1 MTQNALLDSYLKRLR
16 LATVA
21 KNYQRLAEDAAASKV
36 SHVDFI
42 TSLFELEVMSRDQN
56 AQKERLKKAGFPTL
70 KMLDSFEFSALP
82 HLNKSLVLE
91 LHRGNYFSG
100 AFNIILLGSIGT
112 GKTHLA
118 TSLGAEACKMGKKVK
133 FYTVASLATE
143 LLEAHDSHKLSRLK
157 ATLRKTDL
165 LILDELG
172 MVPFHQDAA
181 NLLFQIINERY
192 EQRPTIITTNL
203 PFPDWTQLFG
213 TQQLTAALL
222 DRLTHR
228 CHILEMNG
236 ESYRFKESISR
247 QKKKAAA

>member
-1 MTQNALLDSYLKRLR
+1 MTPNVLLDSYLKRLR

-21 KNYQRLAEDAAASKV
+21 KNYQRLAQDAAASKIG
-36 SHVDFI
+36 HIEFI
-42 TSLFELEVMSRDQN
+42 TSLLELEVTTRDQN
-56 AQKERLKKAGFPTL
+56 AQKERLKRAGFPTI
-70 KMLDSFEFSALP
+70 KMLDSFDFSALP

-91 LHRGNYFSG
+91 LHRGNYFSA
-100 AFNIILLGSIGT
+100 AFNIVLMGSIGT

-118 TSLGAEACKMGKKVK
+118 TSLGVEACKMGKNVK
-133 FYTVASLATE
+133 FYTVAALATE
-143 LLEAHDSHKLSRLK
+143 LLEAHDSHKLSKLK
-157 ATLRKTDL
+157 ATLRKMDL

-181 NLLFQIINERY
+181 NLLSQVINDRY
-192 EQRPTIITTNL
+192 ERHSTIITTNL
-203 PFPDWTQLFG
+203 SFPDWTQLFG

-236 ESYRFKESISR
+236 ESYRFKESLRR
-247 QKKKAAA
+247 QKKKSAA

>member
-21 KNYQRLAEDAAASKV
+21 RNYQRLAQDAATSKV
-36 SHVDFI
+36 GHIDFLA
-42 TSLFELEVMSRDQN
+42 SLLELEVTTRDQN
-56 AQKERLKKAGFPTL
+56 AQQERLRKAGFPTI
-70 KMLDSFEFSALP
+70 KMLDSFDFSALP

-91 LHRGNYFSG
+91 LYRGSYFTN
-100 AFNIILLGSIGT
+100 AFNIVLLGSIGT

-118 TSLGAEACKMGKKVK
+118 TSFGVEACKMGKKVK

-143 LLEAHDSHKLSRLK
+143 LIEAHDSRKLSSFK

-181 NLLFQIINERY
+181 NLLFQVINDRY
-192 EQRPTIITTNL
+192 EQRSTIITTNL
-203 PFPDWTQLFG
+203 PFPDWTKLFG

-236 ESYRFKESISR
+236 DSYRFKESLGR
-247 QKKKAAA
+247 QKKKSAA

>member
-1 MTQNALLDSYLKRLR
+1 MTHNALLDSYLKRLR
-16 LATVA
+16 LSTVS
-21 KNYQRLAEDAAASKV
+21 KNYQRLAQDATASKV
-36 SHVDFI
+36 SHLDFI
-42 TSLFELEVMSRDQN
+42 TSLLELEVTNRDQN
-56 AQKERLKKAGFPTL
+56 AHKERLRRAGFPTT
-70 KMLDSFEFSALP
+70 KMLDSFDFSALP
-82 HLNKSLVLE
+82 HINKSLVLE
-91 LHRGNYFSG
+91 LHRGSYFAES
-100 AFNIILLGSIGT
+100 FNIIFMGSIGT

-118 TSLGAEACKMGKKVK
+118 TSLGVEACKMGKTVK
-133 FYTVASLATE
+133 FYTVAALATE
-143 LLEAHDSHKLSRLK
+143 LLEAHDARKLSKLK

-181 NLLFQIINERY
+181 NLLFQVINDRY
-192 EQRPTIITTNL
+192 EQHSTIITTNL

-236 ESYRFKESISR
+236 ESYRFKESLGR
-247 QKKKAAA
+247 QKKKSAA

>member
-1 MTQNALLDSYLKRLR
+1 MTHNALLESYLKRLR

-21 KNYQRLAEDAAASKV
+21 KNYQHLAQDAATSKV
-36 SHVDFI
+36 SHIDFI
-42 TSLFELEVMSRDQN
+42 TSLLELEVNTRDQN
-56 AQKERLKKAGFPTL
+56 ALKDRLRKAGFPTL
-70 KMLDSFEFSALP
+70 KMLDSFDFSALP
-82 HLNKSLVLE
+82 HLNKALVLE
-91 LHRGNYFSG
+91 LHRGSYFSD
-100 AFNIILLGSIGT
+100 AFNIIFLGSIGT

-118 TSLGAEACKMGKKVK
+118 ISLGVEACKMGKKVK

-143 LLEAHDSHKLSRLK
+143 LLEAHDALKLSKLK
-157 ATLRKTDL
+157 STLAKIDL

-181 NLLFQIINERY
+181 NLLSQVINDRY
-192 EQRPTIITTNL
+192 EQRSTIITTNL

-236 ESYRFKESISR
+236 ESYRFKESLAR
-247 QKKKAAA
+247 QKKKKAA